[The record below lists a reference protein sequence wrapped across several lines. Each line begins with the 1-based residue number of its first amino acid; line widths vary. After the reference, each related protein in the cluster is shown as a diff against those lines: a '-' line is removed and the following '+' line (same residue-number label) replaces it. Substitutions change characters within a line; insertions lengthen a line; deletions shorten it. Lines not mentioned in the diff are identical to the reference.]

1 MDEKTTFDPAAAGW
15 RPNQPGAGGYEDRI
29 GPTWKKPGADGRWR
43 YGFLA
48 MAHHINIQGVVHG
61 GMLLSFADDSLGQTV
76 WRAVNKR
83 PCATIS
89 LNGNFVGP
97 AKLGDWVEAET
108 EIVRHGRAMI
118 FCQARLYVGERTV
131 FNADGIWKLL
141 GVD

>member
-1 MDEKTTFDPAAAGW
+1 MTEKTVFDPVAHGW
-15 RPNQPGAGGYEDRI
+15 RPGMPASSGFETRI
-29 GPTWKKPGADGRWR
+29 GPLWKKPGDDGRWR

-48 MAHHINIQGVVHG
+48 MTHHINLQGVVHG
-61 GMLLSFADDSLGQTV
+61 GMLLSFADEALGQTV
-76 WRAVNKR
+76 WRAVQKR
-83 PCATIS
+83 PCATVS

-97 AKLGDWVEAET
+97 ARLGDWVEAET

-118 FCQARLYVGERTV
+118 FTQARIYVGERTV